1 MVERIIYLLGE
12 GATEAEFTHQ
22 RKVWFT
28 GADPKLSWFC
38 E

>member
-28 GADPKLSWFC
+28 GDISTERRFV
-38 E
+38 